1 LPATEGGL
9 GLVKLTDYI
18 TAIQCSWVKRTTQH
32 WGDNWRYDLKIKC
45 FGNPLI
51 ADRGTFTFR
60 ENPILSN
67 ITTSFGKFKQDFTSM
82 ENNYKK
88 ALILNNPFFR
98 RGRNDNGI
106 LCERFFGNN
115 YEELR
120 KISKLKF
127 EDFFVRRNVPKSL
140 DELNR
145 EFSTNF
151 TLVTYMRLHEALEF
165 AANKKA
171 NEDGKSQ
178 SMGFFLKSFDRGS
191 RQYRKILQLTEI
203 SRWKIEN
210 LNTLKTFIELCGL
223 DKPSKK
229 SIQLNW
235 GEWNR
240 NYFQNRCREFL
251 YKFRNN
257 ILGLN
262 LRVSKFVQGV
272 DAECS
277 LCSVSSNQRPIP
289 AESFVHVFFDCPVSD
304 KYRTVIEQRLFPEM
318 RNTTENERKKFWFL
332 GILPGMPDSNLFVN
346 AVISLSNFLIWECK
360 LRKEIIP
367 AGTLVENLLA
377 SVKKCLYI
385 SSALR
390 TVKNKTNLF
399 VCRHIS
405 DPP

>member
-1 LPATEGGL
+1 MNPG
-9 GLVKLTDYI
+9 D
-18 TAIQCSWVKRTTQH
+18 QH
-32 WGDNWRYDLKIKC
+32 LEKC
-45 FGNPLI
+45 YGNPLT
-51 ADRGTFTFR
+51 ADKGTFSYR

-67 ITTSFGKFKQDFTSM
+67 ISSSFGKFKHDFTSR

-145 EFSTNF
+145 EFSINF
-151 TLVTYMRLHEALEF
+151 MLVTYMRLHEALEF

-171 NEDGKSQ
+171 NEDGNTQ
-178 SMGFFLKSFDRGS
+178 SLEFFLKSFDRGS
-191 RQYRKILQLTEI
+191 RPYRKILQLTEI
-203 SRWKIEN
+203 ARWKIEN
-210 LNTLKTFIELCGL
+210 LNTFKTFIKVCGL
-223 DKPSKK
+223 EKPSKK
-229 SIQLNW
+229 TIQLNW

-277 LCSVSSNQRPIP
+277 LCSVSSNQRPIQ

-304 KYRTVIEQRLFPEM
+304 KYRAEIE
-318 RNTTENERKKFWFL
+318 RN
-332 GILPGMPDSNLFVN
+332 
-346 AVISLSNFLIWECK
+346 C
-360 LRKEIIP
+360 LRK
-367 AGTLVENLLA
+367 
-377 SVKKCLYI
+377 
-385 SSALR
+385 
-390 TVKNKTNLF
+390 
-399 VCRHIS
+399 
-405 DPP
+405 